1 MLILP
6 LHLYTPRSRSKCLL
20 TIGNVIVFIECG
32 MVNCPLGSSRTNL
45 PSIVF
50 SSPSCKTNRRPYDMS
65 SLSVGLLYIAP
76 FIGGVLGSSIAGK
89 CSDIVCRWM
98 TRRNGGVFEPEF
110 RLVMVALVALST
122 VLGLWGFGWSAQV
135 EDPWIAPT
143 VFFGV
148 IGTFPYNPNSKE
160 IFSQLF
166 LYLRIACYSS
176 SLCCSRH
183 GS

>member
-1 MLILP
+1 
-6 LHLYTPRSRSKCLL
+6 
-20 TIGNVIVFIECG
+20 
-32 MVNCPLGSSRTNL
+32 MVNCPVGSSCTNL
-45 PSIVF
+45 PSIV
-50 SSPSCKTNRRPYDMS
+50 SSFPSCTANRRPYDMS

-148 IGTFPYNPNSKE
+148 IGTFPNPSAEE
-160 IFSQLF
+160 IFFQTFLLPLHRIFFVICLLF
-166 LYLRIACYSS
+166 EA
-176 SLCCSRH
+176 
-183 GS
+183 